1 MKTSV
6 GCSSAI
12 SFSWVTTE
20 AIEHWGEEAQI
31 KEEMTV
37 ANVTTTQLHIY
48 ETLKHYEKETQWYT
62 LEEQHPNKTTYAIK

>member
-20 AIEHWGEEAQI
+20 AIEHWDEEAQI
-31 KEEMTV
+31 RGDGRWQILPQH
-37 ANVTTTQLHIY
+37 NYIY
-48 ETLKHYEKETQWYT
+48 MNLQKIMKRK
-62 LEEQHPNKTTYAIK
+62 LNAIL